1 MSEKYQF
8 YRWVYEMTWF
18 LAAFIIT
25 FVATFKIF
33 GSVRPDFFWF
43 LSSIS
48 FGAFTYI
55 RWIIFPEHSPL
66 MFSFWVKV
74 VMFFVNIPLFMLVLR
89 YFTAALE
96 VFDSFNFSY
105 ENRAG
110 QLIAYGTPVELIAYI
125 RDLTIFSGS
134 VMLISIV
141 LYQLRTIHL
150 IFKWRQVPKSFSS

>member
-1 MSEKYQF
+1 
-8 YRWVYEMTWF
+8 MTWF

-43 LSSIS
+43 LSGIS
-48 FGAFTYI
+48 FGCFTYI

>member
-1 MSEKYQF
+1 MI
-8 YRWVYEMTWF
+8 WF

-25 FVATFKIF
+25 FALTFRMYE
-33 GSVRPDFFWF
+33 SVRSDFFWF
-43 LSSIS
+43 LSAVS
-48 FGAFTYI
+48 FAGFTYI

-66 MFSFWVKV
+66 MFSFWVKM

-105 ENRAG
+105 ENRTG
-110 QLIAYGTPVELIAYI
+110 QLIVFGTPPELIAYI
-125 RDLTIFSGS
+125 RNLTIFSGS

-150 IFKWRQVPKSFSS
+150 IFKWRQVPQSLTS